1 MKKKV
6 EFYRKCYEQER
17 GLFYVAVPEEITD
30 DAGHIYDYLLTDIK
44 DMEKTVLSLTSTGYI
59 LKTEVF

>member
-1 MKKKV
+1 M
-6 EFYRKCYEQER
+6 
-17 GLFYVAVPEEITD
+17 AVPEEITD